1 MLVNTPFI
9 KIPIISICPSILI
22 TLDSLFI
29 FLWFTVINNWHNA
42 LEHQTQTNGLDAV
55 IYTSLHPLK
64 NTPMLDGSVLL
75 DSYKLINIDYGESSR
90 STTC

>member
-1 MLVNTPFI
+1 MLVNTPLI

-22 TLDSLFI
+22 TLDSLLI
-29 FLWFTVINNWHNA
+29 SMVLVVNNWHNA